1 MIGFSSTKNETN
13 VLLDLYNTVNDK
25 KNDTIATVIAN
36 RRSNKDRVS
45 ATAIGAGFGVAQSV
59 LFAGT
64 YAGAKVFPNLQKF
77 FPVKWAVDKV
87 EKWIKIA
94 QINNPNASK
103 LNNVLTGVLSKS
115 LWLIGSCAVTGFLF
129 DLYNNIMDTK
139 LNGKFSNVK
148 QGVQKDSWLISGLK
162 SLSGTDEG
170 KKIIRNSMRASDD
183 GVVIKFKG
191 VNREYIITKKE
202 IKKASREYL
211 TLFDNAGKVK
221 GYRKNYSSGDGD
233 VLAFELAFK
242 KYQQD
247 LKEGKIKA
255 NPNLPKCANQF
266 SSEGNL
272 SDTDVTQ
279 FYYFL
284 SGEMPSEINNKFFNM
299 NERAKLEDFI
309 QTFSDDRTNKS
320 AVFKFK
326 DTQDGKL
333 SLKTRWL
340 NHQIVSNKESFDT
353 DKVYT
358 IKKIG
363 KNFVT
368 FVDPRN
374 TAVDIHLP
382 LEEFKKR
389 FDKIYF
395 MKLDK
400 FA

>member
-1 MIGFSSTKNETN
+1 M
-13 VLLDLYNTVNDK
+13 
-25 KNDTIATVIAN
+25 
-36 RRSNKDRVS
+36 
-45 ATAIGAGFGVAQSV
+45 
-59 LFAGT
+59 
-64 YAGAKVFPNLQKF
+64 
-77 FPVKWAVDKV
+77 
-87 EKWIKIA
+87 
-94 QINNPNASK
+94 
-103 LNNVLTGVLSKS
+103 
-115 LWLIGSCAVTGFLF
+115 
-129 DLYNNIMDTK
+129 
-139 LNGKFSNVK
+139 
-148 QGVQKDSWLISGLK
+148 
-162 SLSGTDEG
+162 
-170 KKIIRNSMRASDD
+170 
-183 GVVIKFKG
+183 
-191 VNREYIITKKE
+191 
-202 IKKASREYL
+202 
-211 TLFDNAGKVK
+211 
-221 GYRKNYSSGDGD
+221 
-233 VLAFELAFK
+233 LAFELAFK

-266 SSEGNL
+266 SSKGNL

-326 DTQDGKL
+326 DTQYGKL